1 MDKEI
6 ELQKH
11 KEEGRKA
18 QTEGKRYEQIDIR
31 RKDKGRD
38 REQEGDNVIKKYT
51 Q

>member
-11 KEEGRKA
+11 KEEERKTQTGRNIYQQK
-18 QTEGKRYEQIDIR
+18 DIR

-38 REQEGDNVIKKYT
+38 KE
-51 Q
+51 